1 MFLSHISWPVNVDS
15 QSVFRQ
21 SSVQLHL
28 GPDLAL
34 SHSNMTNSATSHHRR
49 SSFLIPSEVV
59 WLQHDKQLKVKYVE
73 TMGEYEEIVVLET
86 PAGQEFR
93 TRKVSVG
100 ETKTGLRLK
109 LPKEYSTY
117 AISK

>member
-1 MFLSHISWPVNVDS
+1 
-15 QSVFRQ
+15 
-21 SSVQLHL
+21 
-28 GPDLAL
+28 
-34 SHSNMTNSATSHHRR
+34 
-49 SSFLIPSEVV
+49 
-59 WLQHDKQLKVKYVE
+59 
-73 TMGEYEEIVVLET
+73 MGEYEEIVVLET